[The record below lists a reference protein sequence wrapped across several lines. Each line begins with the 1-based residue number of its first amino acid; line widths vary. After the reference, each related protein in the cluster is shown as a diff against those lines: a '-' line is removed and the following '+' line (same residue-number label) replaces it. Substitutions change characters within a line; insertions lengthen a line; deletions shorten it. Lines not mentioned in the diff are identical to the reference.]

1 MSEHKHRP
9 GPWILSEYEV
19 QHPITLEL
27 RKGCEIFCNKNNK
40 VIAEIPDYCFHPEDV
55 EQDQSDARLITAAP
69 ELLAD
74 LVEAAATLRRY
85 EALHRAK
92 ATAEST
98 EKAEVNA
105 GLATRFEAT
114 IKKAGGQP

>member
-1 MSEHKHRP
+1 MPEQKHRP

-19 QHPITLEL
+19 RHPITLEL
-27 RKGCEIFCNKNNK
+27 TKGCEIFCNRNNK

-55 EQDQSDARLITAAP
+55 DQDRADAHLITVAP

-74 LVEAAATLRRY
+74 LMDAAATLRRY

-92 ATAEST
+92 GTDDSNA
-98 EKAEVNA
+98 KAEVNA
-105 GLATRFEAT
+105 ALASRFEVT
-114 IKKAGGQP
+114 IAKAGGQS